1 MCVCFSTK
9 QGFEILEF
17 GSICLDRGKV
27 SLSDKED
34 CQKAAV
40 FQGYPFKRTKNVRDY
55 PKGCYLDIWNDGVYW
70 NPNKDGRSHMAA
82 AEICYR
88 SGNYC
93 RKLMIEFSWT
103 SLVCYMLLSQEI
115 SKNYFVGQRL
125 SEQGGSKSTEKYY
138 IEKERIKTNSGFYVR
153 CCTSDGNI
161 CKSPLDCSNPGNKRS
176 YAQAKTICVDLG
188 LRLCSTLEHEK
199 CNIYLDSC
207 NTAFVWTQN

>member
-1 MCVCFSTK
+1 MLGKILIIEHFHLQTMYLFFHPSHSQPPIAILVRIKVSSNNSLFLCDVISSKCIRYVQSNVPMFFTK

-17 GSICLDRGKV
+17 GSICFDTGKV

-93 RKLMIEFSWT
+93 RKLMIEFS
-103 SLVCYMLLSQEI
+103 
-115 SKNYFVGQRL
+115 
-125 SEQGGSKSTEKYY
+125 
-138 IEKERIKTNSGFYVR
+138 
-153 CCTSDGNI
+153 
-161 CKSPLDCSNPGNKRS
+161 
-176 YAQAKTICVDLG
+176 
-188 LRLCSTLEHEK
+188 
-199 CNIYLDSC
+199 
-207 NTAFVWTQN
+207 